1 MITYTTPRVSTK
13 FKSRIAFT
21 LPKAMS
27 LTSSSPHPLVHL
39 DGTTLEGGGQLLR
52 LALSISS
59 LTKIPIH
66 VTDIRGKRGSK
77 SKPGGGLK
85 SSHLAGAQWLAQA
98 TMADT
103 VGMEI
108 KSRDLVFRPRSYGDV
123 LAQSTVSVGDSRLN
137 GERASDAGFW
147 RDIYEDGNRASHI
160 SMSTPGSIFLV
171 LQAILPYILFSSA
184 CTLDGSASLDNPAPI
199 RLTIEGGT
207 NVDASLSYEYAQQ
220 VLFPILYEKLGVGPI
235 KMTLQRRG
243 WSMGRADVG
252 SVLFEITPIKP
263 KQGLPAFSFTDRGLV
278 TKIHVSVLAYTLETR
293 TKIRDIVVQ
302 EVLKRYPDVEIL
314 FAVDEDSKNSK
325 RLYLLL
331 VAETSNGYRI
341 GRDWLFD
348 EKINAKNLD
357 QTLHR
362 LVTKVVRD
370 LEHELA
376 HEGCVDEHLQDQL
389 VVFQALADGESHVQG
404 GKASLH
410 TRTAQWV
417 VKSILGPRFDHGKC
431 QGIGF
436 KAGQRQWKS
445 GLAPSIANLEASIAE
460 LEIRGV

>member
-1 MITYTTPRVSTK
+1 MLPPPTPRVSTNL
-13 FKSRIAFT
+13 KSRTAF
-21 LPKAMS
+21 LLAKAMS
-27 LTSSSPHPLVHL
+27 HTSSPPHLPVHL

-59 LTKIPIH
+59 LTKIPIR
-66 VTDIRGKRGSK
+66 VTDIRGKRASK

-98 TMADT
+98 TGAET

-108 KSRDLVFRPRSYGDV
+108 KSRDLVFRPRSYGNLPV
-123 LAQSTVSVGDSRLN
+123 ESTVCIDDNRLN
-137 GERASDAGFW
+137 GETAVSAGFW
-147 RDIYEDGNRASHI
+147 RDIYDDGTRASHI

-171 LQAILPYILFSSA
+171 LQAILPYILFSCASISSNSA
-184 CTLDGSASLDNPAPI
+184 LSAKPAPV

-207 NVDASLSYEYAQQ
+207 NVDASLSYEYAEQ
-220 VLFPILYEKLGVGPI
+220 VLFPILHEKLGVGPI

-252 SVLFEITPIKP
+252 SVIFEITPIKP
-263 KQGLPAFSFTDRGLV
+263 KQGLRAFSLADRGV
-278 TKIHVSVLAYTLETR
+278 VAKIHVSLLAYSLETR
-293 TKIRDIVVQ
+293 ASIRDIVV
-302 EVLKRYPDVEIL
+302 EEILKRHPDVEIL
-314 FAVDEDSKNSK
+314 FAVDEDSRNSK

-331 VAETSNGYRI
+331 VAETCNGYRL

-348 EKINAKNLD
+348 EKIKEKSLD

-376 HEGCVDEHLQDQL
+376 HGGCVDEHLQDQL
-389 VVFQALADGESHVQG
+389 VVFQALADGESHVLG
-404 GKASLH
+404 GEASLH

-417 VKSILGPRFDHGKC
+417 VETILGPRFEHGKC

-436 KAGQRQWKS
+436 MAGQRQWKS
-445 GLAPSIANLEASIAE
+445 GVASSIAKLEAGVAE
-460 LEIRGV
+460 LDIERV